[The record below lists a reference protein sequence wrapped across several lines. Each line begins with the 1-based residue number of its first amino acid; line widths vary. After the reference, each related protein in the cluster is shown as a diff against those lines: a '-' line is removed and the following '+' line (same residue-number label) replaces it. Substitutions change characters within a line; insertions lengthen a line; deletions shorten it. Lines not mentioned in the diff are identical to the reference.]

1 MGQQQNKTVETTE
14 SVLDF
19 INTVTDETKRNDSL
33 HLVEMMKT
41 ETGFEPRMWG
51 TSIIGFGSYHYRYD
65 SGREGDAPRVG
76 FSPRKNELSLYLAL
90 NKADRE
96 ELLPVFG
103 KHKTSKSCIYVKK
116 LTDIDERILQKMISI
131 SVKNMAAR
139 YPVNSK

>member
-33 HLVEMMKT
+33 RLVEFMEA
-41 ETGFEPRMWG
+41 ETGIEPRMWG
-51 TSIIGFGSYHYRYD
+51 TSIVGFGSYHYRYE
-65 SGREGDAPRVG
+65 SGREGDAPLIG

-90 NKADRE
+90 NQADRE
-96 ELLPVFG
+96 EMLPAFG

-116 LTDIDERILQKMISI
+116 LSDIDERVLQKMIRISI
-131 SVKNMAAR
+131 RNMR
-139 YPVNSK
+139 KKYPST